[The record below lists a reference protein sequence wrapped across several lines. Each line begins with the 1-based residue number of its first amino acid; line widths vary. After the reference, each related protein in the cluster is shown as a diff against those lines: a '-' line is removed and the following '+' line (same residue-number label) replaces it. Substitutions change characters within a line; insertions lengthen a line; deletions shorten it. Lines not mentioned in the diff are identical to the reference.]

1 LHKIKKKYYNILL
14 REKQLLE
21 LSYRTSYK
29 IFKKQKYHTVGTI
42 PKSERKIVERDKID
56 SPNTQIHECSL
67 SWLATG
73 TSMKKKWLRFK
84 LALWENL
91 HSW

>member
-1 LHKIKKKYYNILL
+1 M

-29 IFKKQKYHTVGTI
+29 IKKKQKYHTVGTI
-42 PKSERKIVERDKID
+42 QKSERKIVERDKID

-73 TSMKKKWLRFK
+73 TSMKK
-84 LALWENL
+84 NG
-91 HSW
+91 